1 MKNYITCGQFLDS
14 RKIIPQTVG
23 NTCFPKYFALS
34 RIEIVFIKYLFIFSV
49 CKHMVEF
56 SELVPCS

>member
-1 MKNYITCGQFLDS
+1 MKSYITYGHFLDS

-23 NTCFPKYFALS
+23 NISFPKYFALS
-34 RIEIVFIKYLFIFSV
+34 RIEVVFIKCLFIFSV